1 MSDSQKSIIDLAKG
15 IAPGNEADGSVPKR
29 PGLEQL
35 SETIAPQ
42 STQDL
47 QSALDTLLSKSRMKQ
62 AWISIDLP
70 SKDLEN
76 IKPLNVKLRPFR
88 YEDER
93 KLRSATSISESAS
106 VIDEIINSCM
116 QGASLREVTLAD
128 KNFILYKLRQI
139 SYGNEYEVVMSC
151 EGCGSKNQLVV
162 KMSSLDVNRATPS
175 MKNPFPVKLP
185 DSEVTVM
192 IREMMAKDESVFA
205 NPEDLTENLW
215 KIIESVGDYNDR
227 MIIQNFMTQC
237 TARDISYLRNNIFT
251 DRMGID
257 TTVKFRCNT
266 CSQEQSMTL
275 PINESFF
282 SAS

>member
-1 MSDSQKSIIDLAKG
+1 
-15 IAPGNEADGSVPKR
+15 
-29 PGLEQL
+29 
-35 SETIAPQ
+35 
-42 STQDL
+42 
-47 QSALDTLLSKSRMKQ
+47 MKQ
-62 AWISIDLP
+62 AWIAIDLP

-76 IKPLNVKLRPFR
+76 MKPLNIRLRPFR

-93 KLRSATSISESAS
+93 KLRSSTSITESAE
-106 VIDEIINSCM
+106 VLDEIINSCM

-128 KNFILYKLRQI
+128 KNFILYKLRQL
-139 SYGNEYEVVMSC
+139 SYGDEYEVEIPC
-151 EGCGSKNQLVV
+151 EGCATKNQLVV
-162 KMSSLDVNRATPS
+162 KMSTLNVNRATS
-175 MKNPFPVKLP
+175 EMQNPFPVKLP

-192 IREMMAKDESVFA
+192 VREIMAKDEAVFN

-215 KIIESVGDYNDR
+215 KVVESVGDYNDR

-257 TTVKFRCNT
+257 TSVKFRCNT
-266 CSQEQSMTL
+266 CSQEQNMTL